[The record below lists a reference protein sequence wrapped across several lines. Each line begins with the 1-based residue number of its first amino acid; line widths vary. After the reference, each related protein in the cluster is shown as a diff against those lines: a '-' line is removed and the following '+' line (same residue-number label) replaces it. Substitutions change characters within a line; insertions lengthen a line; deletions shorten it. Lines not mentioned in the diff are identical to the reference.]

1 MKIQLQIIKE
11 HEDGSADAIVHFDA
25 EGLGIL
31 VEAGIISILR
41 QYIDQE
47 KLKTNKDST
56 TVNVDGGEITINK
69 GKNDK
74 KRQKPTEAND

>member
-1 MKIQLQIIKE
+1 MNIQIEIIKE
-11 HEDGSADAIVHFDA
+11 NDDGSADAKVHFDA

-47 KLKTNKDST
+47 KKEKQ
-56 TVNVDGGEITINK
+56 
-69 GKNDK
+69 
-74 KRQKPTEAND
+74 RQIDLADLEGRN

>member
-1 MKIQLQIIKE
+1 MNIQVEIIKE
-11 HEDGSADAIVHFDA
+11 HKDGSADAVVHFDA

-47 KLKTNKDST
+47 KLKANKSST
-56 TVNVDGGEITINK
+56 TVNVDGGEITIKK

-74 KRQKPTEAND
+74 KR